1 MSRLSIVAVSGN
13 THRPS
18 RTRLLVEAIAA
29 EVGSWRSI
37 DLEVFD
43 LVDIGEEIGAFSR
56 AALGPRA
63 AAIIRTIAAADGL
76 IVGSPVYKGS
86 YTGLFKHLFDL
97 VEPQALAGKPV
108 IASATGGGHR
118 HALVVEHQLRPLFGF
133 FGAHTVP
140 TGVYA
145 SAEDFADGAP
155 SPQLQ
160 QRIADAA
167 FEFDRLLSLGRANR
181 PSVAR
186 VA

>member
-18 RTRLLVEAIAA
+18 RTRFLVEAIAA
-29 EVGSWRSI
+29 EVGGWRSI
-37 DLEVFD
+37 DLDVFD
-43 LVDIGEEIGAFSR
+43 LLDIGEDIGAFSR
-56 AALGPRA
+56 DALAPRA
-63 AAIIRTIAAADGL
+63 AAVIHAIEAADGL

-97 VEPQALAGKPV
+97 VEPKALAGKPV

-118 HALVVEHQLRPLFGF
+118 HALVIEHQFRPLFGF
-133 FGAHTVP
+133 FGAQTVP
-140 TGVYA
+140 TAVYA
-145 SAEDFADGAP
+145 GGEDFADGAL

-167 FEFDRLLSLGRANR
+167 FEFDRLLSLGKADRR
-181 PSVAR
+181 PVAR